1 MSEPMRIEIV
11 TDSTSDIPPE
21 VAEEYRIHIVPA
33 ILNIGGQSLE
43 DGPDISRREFYELL
57 PAMDPLPTTSAP
69 SVGSFLKLYEKIFEQ
84 GADLILSTHA
94 PAALSGIYNAARL
107 AAQNFDQRVKVLDSG
122 SLTLGLGFQAMAAS
136 ERCREGASLAETLVH
151 VEAMKKRIHLL
162 AMLDTFEY
170 IRRSGRVSWAKAAL
184 GALLNIKPFVS
195 VKDGSVLRFGETR
208 TRQRG
213 IERLRAMLVSHGP
226 LERLAVLHTNSEEDA
241 RQFLASLNL
250 ELPAQPFIVNVTT
263 VIGTHVGPKAL
274 GFVAVSVG

>member
-1 MSEPMRIEIV
+1 MRIEIV

-21 VAEEYRIHIVPA
+21 VAEEYHIHVVPA
-33 ILNIGGQSLE
+33 ILNIEGQSLE
-43 DGPDISRREFYELL
+43 DGPGISRREFYERL
-57 PAMDPLPTTSAP
+57 PSMDPLPTTSAP

-84 GADLILSTHA
+84 GADQILSTHA

-107 AAQNFDQRVKVLDSG
+107 AAQNFNQRVKVLDSG

-136 ERCREGASLAETLVH
+136 ERCREGASLAEILAH
-151 VEAMKKRIHLL
+151 IESMQKRIYLA

-170 IRRSGRVSWAKAAL
+170 VRRSGRVSWAKAAL

-195 VKDGSVLRFGETR
+195 VKEGAVLRLGETR

-213 IERLRAMLVSHGP
+213 IERLKAMLVNRGP

-241 RQFLASLNL
+241 RQFLASFNVKLRT
-250 ELPAQPFIVNVTT
+250 QPFIVNVTT

-274 GFVAVSVG
+274 GFVAVGVE